1 MLQGQPARV
10 EVPAEL
16 RLPLLLLYWAN
27 DLDQATPRELEC
39 GAEYAAGV
47 LRQSRTVLPLLA
59 ASGAGEWVASL
70 SQWWSGRTRGT
81 GRNTLSSRGR
91 GRGCKLFF
99 VEKYQEYDLRRW

>member
-70 SQWWSGRTRGT
+70 SQVVERADAGHW
-81 GRNTLSSRGR
+81 
-91 GRGCKLFF
+91 
-99 VEKYQEYDLRRW
+99 EKYVNQRGGRRCNQFCGE